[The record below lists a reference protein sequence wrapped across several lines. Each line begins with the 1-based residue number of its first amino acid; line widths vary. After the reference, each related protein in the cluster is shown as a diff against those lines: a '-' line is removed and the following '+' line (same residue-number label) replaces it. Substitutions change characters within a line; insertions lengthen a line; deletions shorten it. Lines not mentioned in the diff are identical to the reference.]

1 MTSSSHHTGK
11 DINCRVILTF
21 DFRDKVEEYNR
32 YLSKYPD
39 HFDLPKVGPG

>member
-1 MTSSSHHTGK
+1 MTSSSHHIGNK
-11 DINCRVILTF
+11 ENYRVILTIY
-21 DFRDKVEEYNR
+21 FRDKVEDYNR